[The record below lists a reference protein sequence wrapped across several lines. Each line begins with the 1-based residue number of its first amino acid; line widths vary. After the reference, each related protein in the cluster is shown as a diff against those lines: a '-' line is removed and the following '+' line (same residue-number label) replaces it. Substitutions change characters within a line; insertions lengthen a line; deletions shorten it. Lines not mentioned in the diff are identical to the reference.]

1 MKYVIDTS
9 SLISLARIQYLE
21 IISALR
27 IKGLLPHE
35 VYNEAVTTGMVK
47 GYTDSVIIENFI
59 KGSP

>member
-35 VYNEAVTTGMVK
+35 VYAVAELYILEGEKYVK
-47 GYTDSVIIENFI
+47 SERTC
-59 KGSP
+59 